1 MYELTVIIGK
11 GRVIVGTARG
21 WYLFMEEGF
30 GDGGGVYVSSR
41 FQNFRQFFVTI
52 LTNSISNFIIDMSFF
67 LTGEIQNTENTSH
80 DNSRCFNLSSKYRF
94 YLYCNLRR

>member
-30 GDGGGVYVSSR
+30 GDGGGGCMYLVGSKISV
-41 FQNFRQFFVTI
+41 NF
-52 LTNSISNFIIDMSFF
+52 L
-67 LTGEIQNTENTSH
+67 
-80 DNSRCFNLSSKYRF
+80 
-94 YLYCNLRR
+94 